1 MSNSLLP
8 KRLPQI
14 NQETLERV
22 LEQLRQPSSIAVLA
36 SLVAHGVLGAA
47 LPSLLASQPEELDTQ
62 RRVQVVEL
70 SPAEQRQ
77 LPSLDAATPL
87 PPSLLPAKPLQLN
100 QPSTK
105 LPDPKVYNDSSLYTF
120 PLSPPPNFPPP
131 TFTFPVPPSIF
142 DVPAP
147 SVRKPSSPPT
157 PKPPAPR
164 PPADLAP
171 PIASKPPAES
181 KPPDTDAKD
190 SDTPSPSPGAPI
202 RAEKLSP
209 EQIAALQRDAVR
221 SRQSDPSYTFNG
233 PETAEKAA
241 GVFNDN
247 AAAFIDLATKVTG
260 GNADDSRFYK
270 TPEKVTDLFPKD
282 ACSFVRGM
290 RNASFGAI
298 VKPDGTLAEPPIVL
312 LTSGYK
318 GLDTAAI
325 EDITTTTKNKKFSD
339 GDKFQLIRFD
349 YTFDPKTVCPKSS
362 DPA

>member
-1 MSNSLLP
+1 MSNSLSP

-22 LEQLRQPSSIAVLA
+22 LEKLRQPSSIAVLA

-87 PPSLLPAKPLQLN
+87 PPSLLPAKPLQPN
-100 QPSTK
+100 QPVTK
-105 LPDPKVYNDSSLYTF
+105 LPDPKVYNDPSLYT
-120 PLSPPPNFPPP
+120 LPPYPPP
-131 TFTFPVPPSIF
+131 TFSFPVPPSIF
-142 DVPAP
+142 DIPAP
-147 SVRKPSSPPT
+147 SAKKPPSPPAPKPLA
-157 PKPPAPR
+157 PKPPP
-164 PPADLAP
+164 DLAP
-171 PIASKPPAES
+171 PLASKPLAAS
-181 KPPDTDAKD
+181 KPADADDKD
-190 SDTPSPSPGAPI
+190 SDQPVPTPSAPTDP
-202 RAEKLSP
+202 EKLSP
-209 EQIAALQRDAVR
+209 EQIAALKEDAER
-221 SRQSDPSYTFNG
+221 SPQSESLYTFNG
-233 PETAEKAA
+233 PETQEKAA

-247 AAAFIDLATKVTG
+247 VTAFIDRAAKVTD
-260 GNADDSRFYK
+260 GNVDDSRLK
-270 TPEKVTDLFPKD
+270 TPERVTDLFPKE
-282 ACSFVRGM
+282 ACPSVRGV
-290 RNASFGAI
+290 RNASFSAI
-298 VKPDGTLAEPPIVL
+298 VKPDGTLAEPPAVL

-325 EDITTTTKNKKFSD
+325 EDITTTTKDKKFSD

-349 YTFDPKTVCPKSS
+349 YTFDPRPVCPKSS

>member
-1 MSNSLLP
+1 MSNSLTP
-8 KRLPQI
+8 KRLPQM

-22 LEQLRQPSSIAVLA
+22 LEKLRQPSSIAVLT
-36 SLVAHGVLGAA
+36 SLVAHGVVGAA
-47 LPSLLASQPEELDTQ
+47 LPSLLASQPEDLDTQ

-87 PPSLLPAKPLQLN
+87 PPSLLSTKPLQLN
-100 QPSTK
+100 QPAPK
-105 LPDPKVYNDSSLYTF
+105 LPDPQVYNNDPSLYTF
-120 PLSPPPNFPPP
+120 PLYPPP

-147 SVRKPSSPPT
+147 SARKPPSPPT
-157 PKPPAPR
+157 PKPPASS

-171 PIASKPPAES
+171 PLASKPPAES

-190 SDTPSPSPGAPI
+190 SDTPAAPSTAPV
-202 RAEKLSP
+202 RREKLSP
-209 EQIAALQRDAVR
+209 EQIAALQKDAQR
-221 SRQSDPSYTFNG
+221 SRQLPPSYTFSG
-233 PETAEKAA
+233 PETLEKAT

-247 AAAFIDLATKVTG
+247 ATAFIDVAAKVTG
-260 GNADDSRFYK
+260 GNVDDSRLK
-270 TPEKVTDLFPKD
+270 TPERVTDLFPKD
-282 ACSFVRGM
+282 ACPFVGGV

-298 VKPDGTLAEPPIVL
+298 VKPDGTLAEPPFVL

-325 EDITTTTKNKKFSD
+325 EDITSTTKNKKFSD

-349 YTFDPKTVCPKSS
+349 YTFDPKAVCPKPS

>member
-1 MSNSLLP
+1 MSNSLSP

-22 LEQLRQPSSIAVLA
+22 LEKLRQPSSIAVLA

-87 PPSLLPAKPLQLN
+87 PPSLLPAKPLQPN
-100 QPSTK
+100 QPAPK
-105 LPDPKVYNDSSLYTF
+105 LPDPKVYNDPSLYT
-120 PLSPPPNFPPP
+120 LPPYPPP
-131 TFTFPVPPSIF
+131 TFSFPVPPSIF
-142 DVPAP
+142 DIPAP
-147 SVRKPSSPPT
+147 SARKPPSPPT
-157 PKPPAPR
+157 PKPLAPN
-164 PPADLAP
+164 PPPDLAP
-171 PIASKPPAES
+171 PLASKPSAES
-181 KPPDTDAKD
+181 KPADADDKD
-190 SDTPSPSPGAPI
+190 SDQPVPTPGAPT

-209 EQIAALQRDAVR
+209 EQIAALQADAAR

-233 PETAEKAA
+233 PETAEQAA

-247 AAAFIDLATKVTG
+247 AAAFIDVAEKVTG
-260 GNADDSRFYK
+260 GNADDSRLYK

-282 ACSFVRGM
+282 ACPFVKEL
-290 RNASFGAI
+290 RNASFSAI
-298 VKPDGTLAEPPIVL
+298 VKPDGTLAEPPVVL

-339 GDKFQLIRFD
+339 GEKFQLIRFD
-349 YTFDPKTVCPKSS
+349 YTFDPKAVCPKSA